1 MFNGSCW
8 AVNYFHIQ
16 GLHFKYSPVGRAFF
30 SLHLSTKNLEEQ
42 LEIILK
48 SKKNT
53 STHLIFRCIVIFQHV
68 RLLGLFA
75 LDDDDENDL

>member
-1 MFNGSCW
+1 ME
-8 AVNYFHIQ
+8 V
-16 GLHFKYSPVGRAFF
+16 VGQLTTFIYRVFILSVPLSAKQFF

-42 LEIILK
+42 LKIILK

>member
-1 MFNGSCW
+1 ME
-8 AVNYFHIQ
+8 V
-16 GLHFKYSPVGRAFF
+16 VGQLTTFIYRVFILSIPLSAEHFF

-75 LDDDDENDL
+75 LDDDDDENDL